1 MIITDTF
8 YAIKCNR
15 CGDLHEDGDYQFYS
29 DEYSA
34 WESADYSEWIE
45 NHGKHYCTACYT
57 MDVNTDECKPKPD
70 YPKHVKEFKEVFDA
84 IANRRTTLVE
94 LGDCFYI
101 KHTFYKG
108 FSKAQEECAKA
119 LLGDNLIEFKRE

>member
-29 DEYSA
+29 DEDSA

-45 NHGKHYCTACYT
+45 NHGKHYCPSCY
-57 MDVNTDECKPKPD
+57 DRDDEDNCKPKP
-70 YPKHVKEFKEVFDA
+70 E
-84 IANRRTTLVE
+84 NR
-94 LGDCFYI
+94 
-101 KHTFYKG
+101 
-108 FSKAQEECAKA
+108 
-119 LLGDNLIEFKRE
+119 KREGGEKC